1 MNFAGP
7 RIPNPPDHQQALQL
21 LDHGKTGEEEVGDI
35 AIYMH
40 SKIKKQ

>member
-1 MNFAGP
+1 LPAPESQIRLIINKPLGLWITEKP
-7 RIPNPPDHQQALQL
+7 
-21 LDHGKTGEEEVGDI
+21 GEEEVGDI